1 MGRPVVGAGPDGR
14 GATAVRGHLGSA
26 GVAGTAAGGGGYRQR
41 VAGRDRRLRASV
53 VAGRDGDA
61 AGDDDGGR
69 ASRTRRPGH
78 HRRCGA
84 RGRRYRRSVRR
95 ARGARGGAGPAVR
108 GSRARARGGR
118 HHDRNPVVGRH
129 RPGRDHRFRPGGV
142 RPRRPGPV
150 AGRAHRD
157 GRYPVRLPGL
167 RGPPVQVPRRP
178 SRFPGPH
185 VPAAPERGGRGN
197 QEADRASGGQ
207 QSGRVADARRR
218 LRAAVTAAPAR
229 RAGDQAR
236 GGQERSGAARPAAGR
251 SRSRI
256 PGPPG

>member
-1 MGRPVVGAGPDGR
+1 MGRPVAGAGRDGR
-14 GATAVRGHLGSA
+14 GAAAVRGHLGSA
-26 GVAGTAAGGGGYRQR
+26 GVAGAAAGGGRYRQR
-41 VAGRDRRLRASV
+41 LAGRDRRVCAGV
-53 VAGRDGDA
+53 VAGRDGDP
-61 AGDDDGGR
+61 AGDNDGGR
-69 ASRTRRPGH
+69 TGRPRRPGH
-78 HRRCGA
+78 HGRRGP
-84 RGRRYRRSVRR
+84 RGRRYRRAIRR

-118 HHDRNPVVGRH
+118 HHGRNPSVGRH
-129 RPGRDHRFRPGGV
+129 RPKCDHRFRPGGV

-157 GRYPVRLPGL
+157 GRSSARVPSL

-178 SRFPGPH
+178 GRCPGPH
-185 VPAAPERGGRGN
+185 VPAAPDRGGRGD
-197 QEADRASGGQ
+197 QEADRAGGGQ
-207 QSGRVADARRR
+207 QSGRVANARRR
-218 LRAAVTAAPAR
+218 LCAAVAAAPAR
-229 RAGDQAR
+229 RPGDQAG